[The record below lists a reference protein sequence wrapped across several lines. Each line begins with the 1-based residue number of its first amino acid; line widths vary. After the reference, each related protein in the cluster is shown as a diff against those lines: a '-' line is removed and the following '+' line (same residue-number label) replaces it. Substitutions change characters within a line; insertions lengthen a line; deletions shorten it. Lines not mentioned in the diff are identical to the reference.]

1 MNNHLFKKL
10 LKIINKIRTLKIKIM
25 KEKGLQKK
33 TVLRAP
39 RKQDFNSTLNTL
51 KVIQRTGEIKHYFYV
66 RIILIIS
73 EIVSLASGI
82 FILVNFDDYLQVEFD
97 HHNLLLFFIYIY
109 GASAIG
115 IFIIATFVSLLIYL
129 FYCCF
134 EKEKI
139 YGKNLYDE
147 EEQTVIMEG
156 FKKQFTGDNEKT
168 ESVDVSKESIV
179 EQKDAYLV
187 QTGETEYIGFNADKV
202 TLFPYMV
209 TIYVILTIFFYF
221 VALPLSIILL
231 VNIWDHPDYRDK
243 AEYWALYVFVFSN
256 LVKGVLIII
265 VFIHMFCVKRIE
277 NNILQKNMELNEDKI
292 TELRNEVVKAIKNAH

>member
-1 MNNHLFKKL
+1 MEEQ
-10 LKIINKIRTLKIKIM
+10 KI
-25 KEKGLQKK
+25 QKK

-39 RKQDFNSTLNTL
+39 RRQDFNSTLDTL
-51 KVIQRTGEIKHYFYV
+51 KVMHRTGEIKHYFYV
-66 RIILIIS
+66 RITLIIT

-82 FILVNFDDYLQVEFD
+82 YILVNFNDYLKVDFD
-97 HHNLLLFFIYIY
+97 YHTLLLFFIYIY
-109 GASAIG
+109 APSAIG
-115 IFIIATFVSLLIYL
+115 IFIIASFFSLFIYL

-147 EEQTVIMEG
+147 EEQSMVMEEY
-156 FKKQFTGDNEKT
+156 KKQFTGGNEKT
-168 ESVDVSKESIV
+168 ESIDSNKEIISDL

-221 VALPLSIILL
+221 VALPISIILL
-231 VNIWDHPDYRDK
+231 VQIWDHPAYRDK
-243 AEYWALYVFVFSN
+243 TEYWALYVFVFTN
-256 LVKGVLIII
+256 LVKGVLIVV
-265 VFIHMFCVKRIE
+265 VFFHMFCVKRIE
-277 NNILQKNMELNEDKI
+277 NNILKKNMELNEQKI
-292 TELRNEVVKAIKNAH
+292 KDLRNEVVQAIKNAK

>member
-1 MNNHLFKKL
+1 M
-10 LKIINKIRTLKIKIM
+10 
-25 KEKGLQKK
+25 EQKGIQKK

-51 KVIQRTGEIKHYFYV
+51 KIYQRTGEIKHYFYV
-66 RIILIIS
+66 RIILLIT
-73 EIVSLASGI
+73 EIVSLASGLYI
-82 FILVNFDDYLQVEFD
+82 FVNFNDYLKVDFD
-97 HHNLLLFFIYIY
+97 YHNLLLFFLYIY
-109 GASAIG
+109 APSAFG
-115 IFIIATFVSLLIYL
+115 IFIIATFFSIFIYL

-139 YGKNLYDE
+139 YGQNLYDE
-147 EEQTVIMEG
+147 EEQSMIMEG

-168 ESVDVSKESIV
+168 ESIDVTKENIP
-179 EQKDAYLV
+179 EQRDAYLV

-231 VNIWDHPDYRDK
+231 VQIWDHQEYRDK
-243 AEYWALYVFVFSN
+243 AEYWALYAFVFTN
-256 LVKGVLIII
+256 LVKGILIVV
-265 VFIHMFCVKRIE
+265 VFLHMFCAERIE
-277 NNILQKNMELNEDKI
+277 NNILKRNMELNEEKI
-292 TELRNEVVKAIKNAH
+292 KELRNEVVQAIKNAK

>member
-1 MNNHLFKKL
+1 ME
-10 LKIINKIRTLKIKIM
+10 
-25 KEKGLQKK
+25 EKGIQKK

-39 RKQDFNSTLNTL
+39 RRQDINSDLDTL
-51 KVIQRTGEIKHYFYV
+51 KIYQRTGEIKHYFYV
-66 RIILIIS
+66 RVILIIT

-82 FILVNFDDYLQVEFD
+82 FILVNFNDYLKVDFD
-97 HHNLLLFFIYIY
+97 YHNLLLFFIYIY

-115 IFIIATFVSLLIYL
+115 IFIIATFFSIFIYL

-147 EEQTVIMEG
+147 EEQQVIMEG
-156 FKKQFTGDNEKT
+156 FKKQFTGENEKS
-168 ESVDVSKESIV
+168 ESVDVTKESIP

-231 VNIWDHPDYRDK
+231 VQMWDHPDYRDK
-243 AEYWALYVFVFSN
+243 AEYWPLYVFVFTN
-256 LVKGVLIII
+256 LVKGVLIVI
-265 VFIHMFCVKRIE
+265 VFIHMFCAKRIE
-277 NNILQKNMELNEDKI
+277 NNILKKNMELNEKRI
-292 TELRNEVVKAIKNAH
+292 EELRDEVVHAIKNAH

>member
-1 MNNHLFKKL
+1 ME
-10 LKIINKIRTLKIKIM
+10 
-25 KEKGLQKK
+25 EKGIQKK

-39 RKQDFNSTLNTL
+39 RRQDINSDLDTL
-51 KVIQRTGEIKHYFYV
+51 KIYHRRGEIKHYFYV
-66 RIILIIS
+66 RVILILT

-82 FILVNFDDYLQVEFD
+82 FILVNFNDYLKVDFD
-97 HHNLLLFFIYIY
+97 YHNLLLFFIYIY

-115 IFIIATFVSLLIYL
+115 IFIIATFFSIFIYL

-147 EEQTVIMEG
+147 EEQQVIMEG
-156 FKKQFTGDNEKT
+156 FKKQFTGENEKS
-168 ESVDVSKESIV
+168 ESVDVTKESIP

-231 VNIWDHPDYRDK
+231 VQMWDHPDYRDK
-243 AEYWALYVFVFSN
+243 AEYWPLYVFVFTN
-256 LVKGVLIII
+256 LVKGVLIVI
-265 VFIHMFCVKRIE
+265 VFIHMFCAKRIE
-277 NNILQKNMELNEDKI
+277 NNILKKNMEKKKKRIE
-292 TELRNEVVKAIKNAH
+292 ELRDEVVHAIKNAH

>member
-1 MNNHLFKKL
+1 ME
-10 LKIINKIRTLKIKIM
+10 
-25 KEKGLQKK
+25 EKGIQKK

-39 RKQDFNSTLNTL
+39 RRQDINSDLDTL
-51 KVIQRTGEIKHYFYV
+51 KIYQRTGEIKHYFYV
-66 RIILIIS
+66 RVILIIT

-82 FILVNFDDYLQVEFD
+82 FILVNFNDYLKVDFD
-97 HHNLLLFFIYIY
+97 YHNLLLFFIYIY

-115 IFIIATFVSLLIYL
+115 IFIIATFFSIFIYL

-147 EEQTVIMEG
+147 EEQQVIMEG
-156 FKKQFTGDNEKT
+156 FKKQFTGENEKS
-168 ESVDVSKESIV
+168 ESVDVTKESIP

-231 VNIWDHPDYRDK
+231 VQMWDHPDYRDK
-243 AEYWALYVFVFSN
+243 AEYWPLYVFVFTN
-256 LVKGVLIII
+256 LVKGILIVI
-265 VFIHMFCVKRIE
+265 VFIHMFCAKRIE
-277 NNILQKNMELNEDKI
+277 NNILKKNMELNEKRI
-292 TELRNEVVKAIKNAH
+292 EELRDEVVHAIKNAH

>member
-1 MNNHLFKKL
+1 ME
-10 LKIINKIRTLKIKIM
+10 
-25 KEKGLQKK
+25 EKGIQKK

-39 RKQDFNSTLNTL
+39 RRQDINSDLDTL
-51 KVIQRTGEIKHYFYV
+51 KIYQRTGEIKHYFYV
-66 RIILIIS
+66 RVILIIT

-82 FILVNFDDYLQVEFD
+82 FILVNFNDYLKVDFD
-97 HHNLLLFFIYIY
+97 YHNLLLFFIYIY

-115 IFIIATFVSLLIYL
+115 IFIIATFFSIFIYL

-147 EEQTVIMEG
+147 EEQQVIMEG
-156 FKKQFTGDNEKT
+156 FKKQFTGENEKS
-168 ESVDVSKESIV
+168 ESVDVTKESIP

-231 VNIWDHPDYRDK
+231 VQMWDHPDYRDK
-243 AEYWALYVFVFSN
+243 AEYWPLYVFVFTN
-256 LVKGVLIII
+256 LVKGVLIVI
-265 VFIHMFCVKRIE
+265 VFIHMFCAKRIE
-277 NNILQKNMELNEDKI
+277 NNILKKNMELNEKRI
-292 TELRNEVVKAIKNAH
+292 EELRDEVVQAIKNAH

>member
-1 MNNHLFKKL
+1 ME
-10 LKIINKIRTLKIKIM
+10 
-25 KEKGLQKK
+25 EKGIQKK

-39 RKQDFNSTLNTL
+39 RKHDINSDLDTL
-51 KVIQRTGEIKHYFYV
+51 KIYQRTGEIKHYFYV
-66 RIILIIS
+66 RVILIIT

-82 FILVNFDDYLQVEFD
+82 FILVNFNDYLKVDFGY
-97 HHNLLLFFIYIY
+97 HNLLLFFIYIY

-115 IFIIATFVSLLIYL
+115 IFIIATFFSIFIYL

-147 EEQTVIMEG
+147 EEQQVIMEG
-156 FKKQFTGDNEKT
+156 FKKQFTGENEKS
-168 ESVDVSKESIV
+168 ESVDVTKESIP

-231 VNIWDHPDYRDK
+231 VQMWDHPDYRDK
-243 AEYWALYVFVFSN
+243 AEYWPLYVFVFTN
-256 LVKGVLIII
+256 LVKGVLIVI
-265 VFIHMFCVKRIE
+265 VFIHMFCAKRIE
-277 NNILQKNMELNEDKI
+277 NNILKKNMELNEKRI
-292 TELRNEVVKAIKNAH
+292 EELRDEVVHAIKNAH

>member
-1 MNNHLFKKL
+1 ME
-10 LKIINKIRTLKIKIM
+10 
-25 KEKGLQKK
+25 EKGIQKK

-39 RKQDFNSTLNTL
+39 RRQDINSDLDTL
-51 KVIQRTGEIKHYFYV
+51 KIYQRTGEIKHYFYV
-66 RIILIIS
+66 RVILILT

-82 FILVNFDDYLQVEFD
+82 FILVNFNDYLKVDFD
-97 HHNLLLFFIYIY
+97 YHNLLLFFIYIY

-115 IFIIATFVSLLIYL
+115 IFIIATFFSIFIYL

-147 EEQTVIMEG
+147 EEQQVIMEG
-156 FKKQFTGDNEKT
+156 FKKQFTGENEKS
-168 ESVDVSKESIV
+168 ESVDVTKESIP

-231 VNIWDHPDYRDK
+231 VQMWDHPDYRDK
-243 AEYWALYVFVFSN
+243 AEYWPLYVFVFTN
-256 LVKGVLIII
+256 LVKGVLIVI
-265 VFIHMFCVKRIE
+265 VFIHMFCAKRIE
-277 NNILQKNMELNEDKI
+277 NNILKKNMELNEKRI
-292 TELRNEVVKAIKNAH
+292 EELRDEVVHAIKNAH